1 MANQVLTQARV
12 TQILHQLQDGH
23 PSAAEQLL
31 PLIYDELRSLAGS
44 YFQQERRDH
53 TLQPTALVHEAYL
66 RLVNQNDVEWHSR
79 AHFFAVAAH
88 AMRRVLINH
97 AERHNTIKRGGD
109 RHRVTLCENTPSPDA
124 RAIGEV
130 DLLALNEALSR
141 LESMDERQCRV
152 VELRF
157 FGGLSVEETAAVL
170 GVASRTVEL
179 DWRMA
184 RAWLYTQ
191 LIG

>member
-31 PLIYDELRSLAGS
+31 PLIYDELRALAGS

-66 RLVNQNDVEWHSR
+66 RLVNQNDIEWQSR

-97 AERHNTIKRGGD
+97 AERHNTIKRGGGC
-109 RHRVTLCENTPSPDA
+109 HRITLCENTPSPDA

-141 LESMDERQCRV
+141 LETLDDRQCRV
-152 VELRF
+152 IELRF
-157 FGGLSVEETAAVL
+157 FGGLSVEETAA
-170 GVASRTVEL
+170 
-179 DWRMA
+179 
-184 RAWLYTQ
+184 
-191 LIG
+191 